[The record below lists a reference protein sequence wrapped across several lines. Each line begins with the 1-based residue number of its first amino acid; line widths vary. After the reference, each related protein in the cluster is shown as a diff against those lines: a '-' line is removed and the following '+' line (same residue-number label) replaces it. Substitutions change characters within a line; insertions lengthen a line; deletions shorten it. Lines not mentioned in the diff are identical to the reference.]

1 MESRKLFLS
10 LSNLLKL
17 LQERGLLIEDEESAR
32 RFLHQTNYYRF
43 SGYARE
49 FQKDPGHGDDNFKK
63 GTSFNQVQQL
73 MSLDSQLRHMLL
85 QQLEIVE
92 TTIRAEYA
100 HELGRFYGEAAFYL
114 SESTY
119 VDVKERPSQIVSGI
133 VQDLSRSNSRMIG
146 HYANTDTD
154 DPLERYQNVPIWVAV
169 EVMSF
174 GRLSNMLTY
183 MKDIAPAKKVAENI
197 SVQWKP
203 FAETIHSFSVLRNTC
218 AHWMQLWNR
227 TLDIQCPV
235 QKKLRPRNIK
245 FENNGIYAAIIMLNH
260 YRLKIDGDSR
270 VSEAIEKILIDNP
283 EFGEGIRTPRMK

>member
-1 MESRKLFLS
+1 MESRKPFLS
-10 LSNLLKL
+10 LIDLLKL

-49 FQKDPGHGDDNFKK
+49 LQKDPGHGDDNFKK

-154 DPLERYQNVPIWVAV
+154 
-169 EVMSF
+169 S
-174 GRLSNMLTY
+174 S
-183 MKDIAPAKKVAENI
+183 
-197 SVQWKP
+197 
-203 FAETIHSFSVLRNTC
+203 
-218 AHWMQLWNR
+218 
-227 TLDIQCPV
+227 LDA
-235 QKKLRPRNIK
+235 IK
-245 FENNGIYAAIIMLNH
+245 TSLYGSQ
-260 YRLKIDGDSR
+260 SR
-270 VSEAIEKILIDNP
+270 
-283 EFGEGIRTPRMK
+283 